1 MFAERL
7 KEIRNGAGMTQ
18 VQLAEALGV
27 SKGTV
32 AMWEIGKRE
41 PNYETLNALSG
52 IFDKRIDYIL
62 GYSND
67 SSSAR
72 LSEEQIEQLGAWMVE
87 DDAQEEFMDIMALDN
102 YNSNGRP
109 RAGNGGKGKVPG
121 TGDAHPDGQRGSDGK
136 VKGKKMMHKGREAG
150 MVFLPIFL
158 KNPLTLRAFRAMY
171 SSGNLRKGAHTSC
184 QA

>member
-87 DDAQEEFMDIMALDN
+87 DDAQEEFMDIMALDD
-102 YNSNGRP
+102 YGRTAVHGLVMAEKA
-109 RAGNGGKGKVPG
+109 RCRVQG
-121 TGDAHPDGQRGSDGK
+121 TLIPTDNVEVTVR
-136 VKGKKMMHKGREAG
+136 
-150 MVFLPIFL
+150 
-158 KNPLTLRAFRAMY
+158 LRDKR
-171 SSGNLRKGAHTSC
+171 
-184 QA
+184 

>member
-7 KEIRNGAGMTQ
+7 KELRKDKNMTQ

-41 PNYETLNALSG
+41 PNFETLNRLSD

-67 SSSAR
+67 ASSPR
-72 LSEEQIEQLGAWMVE
+72 FTEEEIDQLGRWEVE
-87 DDAQEEFMDIMALDN
+87 DQFREIIMAYLSLDE
-102 YNSNGRP
+102 Y
-109 RAGNGGKGKVPG
+109 GKTAVESLIK
-121 TGDAHPDGQRGSDGK
+121 AEK
-136 VKGKKMMHKGREAG
+136 
-150 MVFLPIFL
+150 
-158 KNPLTLRAFRAMY
+158 LRCHEQQSICNTEDIVLSIRINK
-171 SSGNLRKGAHTSC
+171 SK
-184 QA
+184 

>member
-41 PNYETLNALSG
+41 PNYETLNALSE

-102 YNSNGRP
+102 YGRMAVHGLV
-109 RAGNGGKGKVPG
+109 RAEKARCREQG
-121 TGDAHPDGQRGSDGK
+121 TLIPTDSVEVTVRLREKNDAQGEGSRDGFSPYIFEKAVDFTGIQSD
-136 VKGKKMMHKGREAG
+136 V
-150 MVFLPIFL
+150 
-158 KNPLTLRAFRAMY
+158 
-171 SSGNLRKGAHTSC
+171 
-184 QA
+184 

>member
-87 DDAQEEFMDIMALDN
+87 DDAQEEFVDIMALDN
-102 YNSNGRP
+102 YGRAAIHGLIVAEKA
-109 RAGNGGKGKVPG
+109 RCREQG
-121 TGDAHPDGQRGSDGK
+121 TLIQTDSVEVTVRL
-136 VKGKKMMHKGREAG
+136 RE
-150 MVFLPIFL
+150 
-158 KNPLTLRAFRAMY
+158 KR
-171 SSGNLRKGAHTSC
+171 
-184 QA
+184 

>member
-72 LSEEQIEQLGAWMVE
+72 LSEEQIEQLGAWMAE
-87 DDAQEEFMDIMALDN
+87 DDAQEEFMDIMALDD
-102 YNSNGRP
+102 YGRAAIHGLIVAEKA
-109 RAGNGGKGKVPG
+109 RCREQG
-121 TGDAHPDGQRGSDGK
+121 TLIPTDNVEVTVRF
-136 VKGKKMMHKGREAG
+136 RE
-150 MVFLPIFL
+150 
-158 KNPLTLRAFRAMY
+158 KR
-171 SSGNLRKGAHTSC
+171 
-184 QA
+184 

>member
-72 LSEEQIEQLGAWMVE
+72 FIEEQIEQLGAWMVE
-87 DDAQEEFMDIMALDN
+87 DDAQEEFMDIMSLDD
-102 YNSNGRP
+102 YGRLVMAEKA
-109 RAGNGGKGKVPG
+109 RCREQG
-121 TGDAHPDGQRGSDGK
+121 TLIPTKNVEVTVRL
-136 VKGKKMMHKGREAG
+136 RE
-150 MVFLPIFL
+150 
-158 KNPLTLRAFRAMY
+158 KR
-171 SSGNLRKGAHTSC
+171 
-184 QA
+184 